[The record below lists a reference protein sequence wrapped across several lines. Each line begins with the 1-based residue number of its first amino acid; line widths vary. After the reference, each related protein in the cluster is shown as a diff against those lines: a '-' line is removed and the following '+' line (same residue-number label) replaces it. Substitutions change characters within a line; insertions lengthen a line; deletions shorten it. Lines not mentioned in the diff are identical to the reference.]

1 MSSTGYLRG
10 AIGFLIFA
18 NCCNFAALY
27 TPYVAIFLQI
37 VCYIVAAILSC
48 VASKVNSDEEFYAAN
63 RSNALD
69 RKLQK
74 TKESQEKK
82 LDELTNEIQEL
93 KRQIQK
99 IKEMDEK

>member
-10 AIGFLIFA
+10 SIGFLIFA

-37 VCYIVAAILSC
+37 VCYIVATVLSC
-48 VASKVNSDEEFYAAN
+48 VASRVHNEEEFYTAN

-69 RKLQK
+69 RKY
-74 TKESQEKK
+74 KK
-82 LDELTNEIQEL
+82 SRKAKKKSLTN
-93 KRQIQK
+93 
-99 IKEMDEK
+99 